1 MNMKAVLS
9 AATVALALPLAA
21 EAATVNLNE
30 GFNYAYT
37 TLATSTTASYTY
49 DVAEGTTWNISDISF
64 TANGA
69 YSNISL
75 ITITVAN
82 GGVVETYGEWI
93 PGAGTTAT
101 LSALGF
107 TTSSDFTIEY
117 TYAAGGTA
125 PVLVN
130 HMFTATE
137 VPDVP
142 AVPVPAAGILLVSA
156 LAGLGI
162 AKRRAKKA

>member
-9 AATVALALPLAA
+9 AAAVALTLPLAA

-37 TLATSTTASYTY
+37 TLATSTTASFTY
-49 DVAEGTTWNISDISF
+49 DVAEGATWNISDISF

-75 ITITVAN
+75 ITITVGN
-82 GGVVETYGEWI
+82 DSVFEQYGSWT

-101 LSALGF
+101 LLATGF
-107 TTSSDFTIEY
+107 TTSSDFTITY

-130 HMFTATE
+130 HLFTATE
-137 VPDVP
+137 TAPLP
-142 AVPVPAAGILLVSA
+142 AVPVPAAGVLLLSA
-156 LAGLGI
+156 LAGLGV
-162 AKRRAKKA
+162 AKRRRNKA